1 MLKREVWNKDLYLR
15 VVYDR
20 RNGMNSFSGDT
31 QNDKGRGP
39 GKPWGKS
46 TLNEKQEVQ
55 WTETSRGNEEGAEV
69 TKI

>member
-55 WTETSRGNEEGAEV
+55 
-69 TKI
+69 